1 MVSTLPFKDWRPPSE
16 KRNLGL
22 AFKIPKFLIIWNLV
36 NAFSASPRR
45 KKPAFGQLSW
55 SNCQH
60 LSSSSGKEKEEAERH
75 RQPVDFRNHNVWD
88 MILRQRAGTGF

>member
-1 MVSTLPFKDWRPPSE
+1 MASTLPFKERKPPSG

-22 AFKIPKFLIIWNLV
+22 AFKIPKFLIIWKLV

-75 RQPVDFRNHNVWD
+75 RQPVVFRNHNVWD
-88 MILRQRAGTGF
+88 MILRQGAGTGF

>member
-1 MVSTLPFKDWRPPSE
+1 MASTLPFKERKPPSG

-22 AFKIPKFLIIWNLV
+22 AFKIPKFLIIWKLV

-60 LSSSSGKEKEEAERH
+60 LSSSSGKKEEAERH
-75 RQPVDFRNHNVWD
+75 RQPVVFRNHNVWD
-88 MILRQRAGTGF
+88 MILRQGAGTGF